1 MIAPVLL
8 IIACRDAEGNNAA
21 ADPASKEA
29 EYAAKDPGK
38 SSLHVLRVGHA
49 GVVAELARHNYGVVG
64 PVVWWV
70 CTGKSSVE
78 NRHSLHGL
86 SLHGLTS
93 VHYWLLGSIL
103 RLSLHGLG
111 SIYWLLGLLLL
122 LEHWLGFHD
131 GLASHRV
138 HVFDLL

>member
-1 MIAPVLL
+1 MPG
-8 IIACRDAEGNNAA
+8 CNAEGNHAA

-29 EYAAKDPGK
+29 EYTAKDPGK
-38 SSLHVLRVGHA
+38 TSLHVLRVGHA

-70 CTGKSSVE
+70 CTGKSGVE
-78 NRHSLHGL
+78 SRH

-111 SIYWLLGLLLL
+111 SIHSLLGLLLL